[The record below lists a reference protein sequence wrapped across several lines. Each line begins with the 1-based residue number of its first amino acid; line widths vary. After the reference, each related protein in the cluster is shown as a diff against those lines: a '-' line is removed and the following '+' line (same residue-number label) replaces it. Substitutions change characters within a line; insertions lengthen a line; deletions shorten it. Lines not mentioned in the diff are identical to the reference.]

1 MSEVCSTIARSGLY
15 GSLQSICRRAGFYN
29 FGCGGLSL
37 ERRQR
42 SEQYFTSLQFLA
54 HFSLHAKGFPHVAH
68 VFIGRSAFLTIL
80 AIWILSYSTC
90 LRNANEPLAA
100 QLPKWQFHEPYP
112 IWGSTQRLEAPD
124 FNLFSCPLELFL
136 FTLRSACPMTGG
148 FAMFET
154 VDDQPIDF

>member
-1 MSEVCSTIARSGLY
+1 MSEVCSIIAGSGLS

-90 LRNANEPLAA
+90 LRNCERTTRRSVTKVAIPRA
-100 QLPKWQFHEPYP
+100 LPYLGKHSA
-112 IWGSTQRLEAPD
+112 IGSTRLPT
-124 FNLFSCPLELFL
+124 LFMPARAISVHFTFRLFYD
-136 FTLRSACPMTGG
+136 RPVCH
-148 FAMFET
+148 
-154 VDDQPIDF
+154 V

>member
-1 MSEVCSTIARSGLY
+1 MSGVCSIIAGSGLS

-54 HFSLHAKGFPHVAH
+54 HFSLHAKGLPHVAH

-90 LRNANEPLAA
+90 LRKCERTTRRSVTEVAIPRA
-100 QLPKWQFHEPYP
+100 LPYLGEAISDWKHPTSNSFHV
-112 IWGSTQRLEAPD
+112 
-124 FNLFSCPLELFL
+124 
-136 FTLRSACPMTGG
+136 RSSYFRSLYVPPAL
-148 FAMFET
+148 
-154 VDDQPIDF
+154 

>member
-1 MSEVCSTIARSGLY
+1 MSEVCSTIAGSGFY
-15 GSLQSICRRAGFYN
+15 GSLRSICRRAGFYN
-29 FGCGGLSL
+29 FGCGGFSL

-100 QLPKWQFHEPYP
+100 QLPKWHFHEPYP
-112 IWGSTQRLEAPD
+112 IWGKQSAIGSTRLPT
-124 FNLFSCPLELFL
+124 LFMFARAISVH
-136 FTLRSACPMTGG
+136 FTFRLPYDRRVCH
-148 FAMFET
+148 
-154 VDDQPIDF
+154 V